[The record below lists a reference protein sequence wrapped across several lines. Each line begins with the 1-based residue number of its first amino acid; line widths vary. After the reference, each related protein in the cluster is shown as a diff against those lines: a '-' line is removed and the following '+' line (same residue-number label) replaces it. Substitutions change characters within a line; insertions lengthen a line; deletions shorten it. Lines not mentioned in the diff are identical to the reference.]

1 MESDCF
7 QNKLHTLDYARFYSL
22 QTNYSKISQM
32 PRYPAV
38 AAAVAPAIDWR
49 VRRLKRQHVAVTER
63 ERKSMAGPCRL
74 CACTY
79 ATALLFGW
87 LSVSSAT

>member
-7 QNKLHTLDYARFYSL
+7 QNKLHTLGYARFYSL

-32 PRYPAV
+32 PSYPAV

-63 ERKSMAGPCRL
+63 ERKSRPMQIVCLHICHRVVVWMVVG
-74 CACTY
+74 
-79 ATALLFGW
+79 
-87 LSVSSAT
+87 

>member
-1 MESDCF
+1 MESDC
-7 QNKLHTLDYARFYSL
+7 LHNTLRTRGYTRFYFF
-22 QTNYSKISQM
+22 QTNYLKISQM
-32 PRYPAV
+32 PSNPAV
-38 AAAVAPAIDWR
+38 DWR
-49 VRRLKRQHVAVTER
+49 VWRLKRQHVVVTER
-63 ERKSMAGPCRL
+63 ERESPGPCRL

>member
-1 MESDCF
+1 MESVCF
-7 QNKLHTLDYARFYSL
+7 QNKLHTLGYARFYSL

-49 VRRLKRQHVAVTER
+49 VRRLKRQHVVVTER
-63 ERKSMAGPCRL
+63 ERESPGPYRL